1 MGLPHRTAEST
12 NRKRPPPNAS
22 RKNNSSMNMHTAR
35 PLHTAV
41 RRLGFALALSLLP
54 AAHGVDFSYN
64 TGSLGASSDGTNSI
78 TLFGTALPTL
88 DQPGVVA
95 AYGDYST
102 AYSGGNVTSVA
113 YRPELNPASNLPFTI
128 EFWARPTSSTN
139 NNSPVS
145 CRVSAGNR
153 SGWAFFQRAA
163 GTGWN
168 FVMYNGTSSQ
178 RGWDLTGGTANLN
191 QWSHVVAVWNG
202 SVATLYV
209 NGALINATNAPNG
222 AVAYNAS
229 TSAVFSVGN
238 LNDSNSPFNGLLDEI
253 AFYPTALTATKIANH
268 YAAASNSTP
277 GFYSSMVIADG
288 ASLYLQQNPPFV
300 TISDSGA
307 NKTITF
313 TGILSQSPDLSPS
326 SWVDLL
332 VNSPHIVT
340 PSASTPQMFF
350 RVRR

>member
-1 MGLPHRTAEST
+1 MGLPHSAADPT
-12 NRKRPPPNAS
+12 NRNRLLANADL
-22 RKNNSSMNMHTAR
+22 KTDCFMNTHTTR
-35 PLHTAV
+35 PLLTAA
-41 RRLGFALALSLLP
+41 RRLGFTLALSLLP

-64 TGSLGASSDGTNSI
+64 TGSLGATSDGTNAIS
-78 TLFGTALPTL
+78 FGTALPTL

-102 AYSGGNVTSVA
+102 AYAGGNVTSVA
-113 YRPELNPASNLPFTI
+113 YRPELNPTSNLPFTI

-178 RGWDLTGGTANLN
+178 RGWDLTGGTATLN

-202 SVATLYV
+202 SAATLYV

-238 LNDSNSPFNGLLDEI
+238 LNDSNSPFNGLLDEV
-253 AFYPTALTATKIANH
+253 AFYPTALTATKISEH
-268 YAAASNSTP
+268 YAAATNSTP
-277 GFYSSMVIADG
+277 GFYSSKVIADG

-300 TISDSGA
+300 AISDS
-307 NKTITF
+307 
-313 TGILSQSPDLSPS
+313 
-326 SWVDLL
+326 
-332 VNSPHIVT
+332 VT
-340 PSASTPQMFF
+340 PSASTPQLFF